1 MKKAFAMGAAAL
13 LLASAAAADDTIRI
27 ATEGA
32 FPPFN
37 SVNAQGELQGFEVDL
52 ADAVCAEAKLTCEL
66 VVQDFDGMIPGL
78 VAERFDVIMASMN
91 ITEEREKVIN
101 FSTPY
106 YQDGQQFVAV
116 KGEEFTIS
124 QSGLSGKRI
133 GVVSGT
139 IHENY
144 VISEFSSVADIVSY
158 QNQDTALQDLIS
170 GRIDTYIDGGIS
182 LAENLLSKEEGQNFT
197 FVGEALRDP
206 KYFGI
211 GVGAGVREAD
221 TELLSTLNAAIAAV
235 HDSGVYDE
243 IQAKYFTVDLFP
255 N

>member
-1 MKKAFAMGAAAL
+1 MKSALTLAATLALFAGASQAQ
-13 LLASAAAADDTIRI
+13 DTIRI

-37 SVNAQGELQGFEVDL
+37 SVNADGELVGFEVDL
-52 ADAVCAEAKLTCEL
+52 AEAVCAEAGLTCEL

-78 VAERFDVIMASMN
+78 LAERFDVIMASMN
-91 ITEEREKVIN
+91 ITEAREEVID
-101 FSTPY
+101 FSMPY
-106 YQDGQQFVAV
+106 YQDGQQFVAAE
-116 KGEEFTIS
+116 GMDFEIS
-124 QSGLSGKRI
+124 VDGLSGKVI

-144 VISEFSSVADIVSY
+144 VNAEFGDVADVQTY
-158 QNQDTALQDLIS
+158 QDQNSALQDLIS

-182 LAENLLSKEEGQNFT
+182 LAENLLATDEGAGFA

-206 KYFGI
+206 EYFGI
-211 GVGAGVREAD
+211 GVGAGVREGEA
-221 TELLSTLNAAIAAV
+221 ELLATLNAAIEAV
-235 HDSGVYDE
+235 HANGTYDE
-243 IQAKYFTVDLFP
+243 IQANYFSVDLFP